1 MKSPNSLASRSLLR
15 WASMTGAT
23 LLLAACAASTAPPP
37 APEPPPPPPPAP
49 EPVTPPPPPPPPPP
63 PVVLTPPVPPA
74 AAVKV
79 NHQTE
84 VLFDF
89 DKSVIKPEAAA
100 RLDELVQKTKE
111 ARLEVIITI
120 GHACAIGSDDYNQ
133 RLSIRRAE
141 AVKAYL
147 ASKGIEA
154 SRVYTEGKGETQPIA
169 DNSTP
174 AGRAQN
180 RRVEV
185 EAVGM
190 KLPG

>member
-1 MKSPNSLASRSLLR
+1 MKSPNLLASQSPLR
-15 WASMTGAT
+15 WASITGAA
-23 LLLAACAASTAPPP
+23 LLLAACAASTTPPPAAEPPPPAAEPAPAP
-37 APEPPPPPPPAP
+37 APEPAA
-49 EPVTPPPPPPPPPP
+49 PPPPP
-63 PVVLTPPVPPA
+63 PVVLTPPVPSA

-89 DKSVIKPEAAA
+89 DKSDIRPEAAA
-100 RLDELVQKTKE
+100 RLDELAQKTKDFN
-111 ARLEVIITI
+111 LEVIITI
-120 GHACAIGSDDYNQ
+120 GHACSIGSDDYNQ

-154 SRVYTEGKGETQPIA
+154 TRVYTEGKGETQPVA
-169 DNSTP
+169 DNSTRE
-174 AGRAQN
+174 GRAKN

-190 KLPG
+190 KQPS